1 MNAWVPGRT
10 AVLEWTVKESL
21 VGYMQRDESFTVQA
35 SGGASFDPARGVR
48 VPGEIGE
55 DGVLRL
61 TGEITLSAHDGAL
74 AIALVAAELDPE
86 KGLSIADPIDGL
98 PRRMTLVTVKRREDV
113 AVGDSDAGAAS
124 GGEPSEVGQEVEGNS
139 SRDENVVR
147 FATFLG
153 YDADLLFM
161 YKYSTR
167 SPFDELRVRIP

>member
-1 MNAWVPGRT
+1 MNAWVPGSK

-35 SGGASFDPARGVR
+35 SGGASFDPERGVS
-48 VPGEIGE
+48 VPGEIGD

-61 TGEITLSAHDGAL
+61 TGEITLSAHDGSL

-98 PRRMTLVTVKRREDV
+98 PRRMTLVTVKPLE
-113 AVGDSDAGAAS
+113 AEAS
-124 GGEPSEVGQEVEGNS
+124 ETK
-139 SRDENVVR
+139 R

-153 YDADLLFM
+153 YDADILFM

-167 SPFDELRVRIP
+167 TPFDDIRVTIVEEQSEER

>member
-1 MNAWVPGRT
+1 MNAWVPGSK

-35 SGGASFDPARGVR
+35 SGGASFDPERGVS
-48 VPGEIGE
+48 VPGEIGH

-61 TGEITLSAHDGAL
+61 TGEITLSAHDGSL

-98 PRRMTLVTVKRREDV
+98 PRRMTLVTVKPL
-113 AVGDSDAGAAS
+113 DAEA
-124 GGEPSEVGQEVEGNS
+124 PQTL
-139 SRDENVVR
+139 R

-153 YDADLLFM
+153 YDADILFM

-167 SPFDELRVRIP
+167 TPFDDIRVTIDEA

>member
-1 MNAWVPGRT
+1 MNAWLPGSK

-35 SGGASFDPARGVR
+35 SGGASFDPECGIS
-48 VPGEIGE
+48 VPGEIGD

-61 TGEITLSAHDGAL
+61 TGEITLSAHDGSL

-98 PRRMTLVTVKRREDV
+98 PRRMMLVTVNPLDV
-113 AVGDSDAGAAS
+113 EAS
-124 GGEPSEVGQEVEGNS
+124 ETK
-139 SRDENVVR
+139 R

-153 YDADLLFM
+153 YDADILFM

-167 SPFDELRVRIP
+167 TPFDDIRVTIVEEQSEER

>member
-1 MNAWVPGRT
+1 MNVWVPGRK

-35 SGGASFDPARGVR
+35 SGGASFDPERGVS
-48 VPGEIGE
+48 VPGEIGD

-74 AIALVAAELDPE
+74 AIALVAAELDRE

-98 PRRMTLVTVKRREDV
+98 PRRMTLVTVKPVEAGEGDAAGDPDDSDSRVDRPV
-113 AVGDSDAGAAS
+113 DSDADVA
-124 GGEPSEVGQEVEGNS
+124 
-139 SRDENVVR
+139 R

-153 YDADLLFM
+153 YDADILFM
-161 YKYSTR
+161 YKYPTR
-167 SPFDELRVRIP
+167 TPFDEIRVTLGA

>member
-21 VGYMQRDESFTVQA
+21 VGYMQRDETFTVEA
-35 SGGASFDPARGVR
+35 SGGASFDPERGVS
-48 VPGEIGE
+48 VPGVIGD

-86 KGLSIADPIDGL
+86 TGLSIADPIDGL
-98 PRRMTLVTVKRREDV
+98 PRRMTLVTVKPV
-113 AVGDSDAGAAS
+113 ADAEPGAVDLS
-124 GGEPSEVGQEVEGNS
+124 SEGAI
-139 SRDENVVR
+139 VR
-147 FATFLG
+147 FETFLG
-153 YDADLLFM
+153 TDADILFM

-167 SPFDELRVRIP
+167 SSFDELRVRLLA

>member
-1 MNAWVPGRT
+1 MNAWVPGRN

-21 VGYMQRDESFTVQA
+21 VGYMQRDESFTVTA
-35 SGGASFDPARGVR
+35 TGGASFDPERGVS
-48 VPGEIGE
+48 VPGVIGD

-74 AIALVAAELDPE
+74 AIALVATELDPE

-98 PRRMTLVTVKRREDV
+98 PARMTLVTVKPAADAEPGAPDTSSE
-113 AVGDSDAGAAS
+113 GD
-124 GGEPSEVGQEVEGNS
+124 
-139 SRDENVVR
+139 VVR

-153 YDADLLFM
+153 TDADILFM

-167 SPFDELRVRIP
+167 SPFDEMRVRLLD